1 MSTDR
6 EQLARKVIAYA
17 RMNKSAGF
25 NGYDR
30 QPEQGSI
37 YEIALEIMNCQNDEQ
52 LPALSP
58 PQAVDEKGIR
68 EAAEAYANNC
78 LDITTTTWEWIVDA
92 YEAGASRSVKG
103 GNNQNES

>member
-6 EQLARKVIAYA
+6 EQWIRERGEKLFDELYDIHFISVSPRPNALLAISECLKEV
-17 RMNKSAGF
+17 G
-25 NGYDR
+25 
-30 QPEQGSI
+30 
-37 YEIALEIMNCQNDEQ
+37 
-52 LPALSP
+52 ALSP